1 MNGPR
6 EGDQTGNYTKRRRK
20 PFQEVQ
26 PPPPLSRSEN
36 VLEPHS
42 AEVIFEQ
49 LSEWDLLEVNVI
61 ETFYTIKP

>member
-1 MNGPR
+1 MVLARVIKLATTPSVEENR
-6 EGDQTGNYTKRRRK
+6 FRK
-20 PFQEVQ
+20 YN
-26 PPPPLSRSEN
+26 PPPPSRSEN